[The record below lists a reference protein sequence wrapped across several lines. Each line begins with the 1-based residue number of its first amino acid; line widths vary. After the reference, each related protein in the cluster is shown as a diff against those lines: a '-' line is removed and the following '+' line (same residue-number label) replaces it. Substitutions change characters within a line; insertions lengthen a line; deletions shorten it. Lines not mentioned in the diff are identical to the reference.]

1 MGRDRSLPTTSQSPA
16 SASHGSGQ
24 RRSAGRRPRQPR
36 PAGMAAGDGG
46 AAALSTRRAGRR
58 GSVLRAPLEPAG
70 TGRGACGGALG
81 RGWGPGGRSRGGGEG
96 KLGRGGIGVPQ
107 ATVAGRRA
115 SGVSGGSLGQQVLS
129 LRVRLAPWGWTA
141 SWREE
146 ERCFVR
152 PGVVEHLISRGAWKD
167 GKGEE

>member
-1 MGRDRSLPTTSQSPA
+1 MAGARASLLARCGGAAEGTGVGRDRSLPTTSQSPA

-58 GSVLRAPLEPAG
+58 GSVSRAPLEPAG
-70 TGRGACGGALG
+70 AGRGACGGEPWEGAGAREGG
-81 RGWGPGGRSRGGGEG
+81 RGVGGGEAVEG
-96 KLGRGGIGVPQ
+96 EGMGVPQ

-115 SGVSGGSLGQQVLS
+115 SGL
-129 LRVRLAPWGWTA
+129 
-141 SWREE
+141 
-146 ERCFVR
+146 
-152 PGVVEHLISRGAWKD
+152 GVVWASKCSRSESAWLLGVGLPVGKGRRGAS
-167 GKGEE
+167 